1 MNRISLQNVQF
12 LMPNNFRKYPLKQDN
27 LRSFQALLFKLKD
40 FKAFNFVTKFK
51 DFQEFSRC
59 VRTPWLSCSGPMSY
73 ESVLET
79 ADLPWEIFH
88 WLLGKFWLIVIGK
101 SEAPWIT
108 IAPHDFWVATGCH
121 HLYIHQLVVRARQLA
136 SVTQLVRALH
146 RNGWLERCTGMVG

>member
-1 MNRISLQNVQF
+1 
-12 LMPNNFRKYPLKQDN
+12 MPNNFRKYPLKQDN

-88 WLLGKFWLIVIGK
+88 
-101 SEAPWIT
+101 
-108 IAPHDFWVATGCH
+108 
-121 HLYIHQLVVRARQLA
+121 
-136 SVTQLVRALH
+136 
-146 RNGWLERCTGMVG
+146 